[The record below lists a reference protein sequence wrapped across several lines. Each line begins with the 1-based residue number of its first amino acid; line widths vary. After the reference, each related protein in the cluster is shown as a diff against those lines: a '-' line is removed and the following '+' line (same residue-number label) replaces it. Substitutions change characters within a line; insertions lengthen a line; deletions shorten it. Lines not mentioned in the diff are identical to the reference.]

1 MKKIIKILTS
11 RMFLFGL
18 AVAVQFVWMYLF
30 YTFLNNWLPWLDDV
44 MAIAAVI
51 IVLVIVNRQMNT
63 AFRLVWTLLILAMP
77 VFGVM
82 FYLLYGNS
90 RLKIKLRRRSAHFQE
105 VGANILQQNMSVQDQ
120 MHAEDPEAFRE
131 SVYLLNTTG
140 FPLYANETAKYYA
153 VGDDAFTD
161 MIEALEDAKQ
171 YIFMEYFIIAPGVF
185 WNTIHEILKRK
196 VKEGVEVRVL
206 YDDFGCAG
214 TLPYR
219 YFNELEEEGI
229 RCACFNPMHFLISLI
244 MNNRDH
250 RKILVVDGETAF
262 TGGFNIADEYINSI
276 TRFGHWKDAGIRV
289 TGSPAWSFTSMFLQ
303 MWSLSTGETP
313 EIDFY
318 KTPAIISEKNDIT
331 DGYAQPYSD
340 MPLDNEAVGEN
351 VYLQLISR
359 AQKYVY
365 IFTPYLIITDEMKS
379 ALTIAGQR
387 GVDIRIVT
395 PHIPDKKL
403 VFLITQSTYRWLL
416 EAGVRIYEYTPG
428 FIHSKVMVSD
438 DRYAVV
444 GSINLDYRSLYQQYE
459 DAVWFCGA
467 SVVKDIARDALNTFE
482 SSQEITLYWVRHR
495 SIFLRA
501 LMSFLNLFA
510 PLT

>member
-1 MKKIIKILTS
+1 
-11 RMFLFGL
+11 
-18 AVAVQFVWMYLF
+18 
-30 YTFLNNWLPWLDDV
+30 
-44 MAIAAVI
+44 
-51 IVLVIVNRQMNT
+51 
-63 AFRLVWTLLILAMP
+63 
-77 VFGVM
+77 
-82 FYLLYGNS
+82 
-90 RLKIKLRRRSAHFQE
+90 
-105 VGANILQQNMSVQDQ
+105 
-120 MHAEDPEAFRE
+120 
-131 SVYLLNTTG
+131 
-140 FPLYANETAKYYA
+140 
-153 VGDDAFTD
+153 
-161 MIEALEDAKQ
+161 
-171 YIFMEYFIIAPGVF
+171 
-185 WNTIHEILKRK
+185 
-196 VKEGVEVRVL
+196 
-206 YDDFGCAG
+206 
-214 TLPYR
+214 
-219 YFNELEEEGI
+219 
-229 RCACFNPMHFLISLI
+229 
-244 MNNRDH
+244 
-250 RKILVVDGETAF
+250 
-262 TGGFNIADEYINSI
+262 
-276 TRFGHWKDAGIRV
+276 
-289 TGSPAWSFTSMFLQ
+289 MFLQ

-467 SVVKDIARDALNTFE
+467 SVVKDIARDAMNTFE

>member
-1 MKKIIKILTS
+1 
-11 RMFLFGL
+11 MFLFGL

>member
-105 VGANILQQNMSVQDQ
+105 IGANILQQNMSVQDQ
-120 MHAEDPEAFRE
+120 MHSEDPEAFRE

-153 VGDDAFTD
+153 VGDDAFPD
-161 MIEALEDAKQ
+161 MVEALEGAKQ

-250 RKILVVDGETAF
+250 RKILLVDGEIAF

-303 MWSLSTGETP
+303 MWSLTTGETP
-313 EIDFY
+313 EADFY
-318 KTPAIISEKNDIT
+318 KTPAIISEKSDIT

-340 MPLDNEAVGEN
+340 MPLDNDAVGEN

-459 DAVWFCGA
+459 DAVWFCDA
-467 SVVKDIARDALNTFE
+467 SVVKDIAQDALNTFE